1 MDVDDTVERS
11 YVQVVAVKERGWRR
25 PGHGPSPCLFALAL
39 MVVCAGDFL
48 CLFYGFGSVEALRVP
63 VVCRSFIAHVRCV
76 GVCAY
81 PRPFPPISL
90 RISPRVRVMVQ
101 FWRGVSHPGRTAGE
115 KAKMQCAAARVFA
128 LRSSP

>member
-11 YVQVVAVKERGWRR
+11 YVQVVAVQERGWRR

-63 VVCRSFIAHVRCV
+63 VVCLSFIAQVRCV
-76 GVCAY
+76 GVCAC
-81 PRPFPPISL
+81 PRPFLPYKPANLPSCACDGAVL
-90 RISPRVRVMVQ
+90 ARSQSP
-101 FWRGVSHPGRTAGE
+101 WPDRGRKS
-115 KAKMQCAAARVFA
+115 
-128 LRSSP
+128 